1 MRLPLAIGAGLIIA
15 LSFNASVLSKKPPVQ
30 LTPTQQIKLD
40 KAQLKVFSRLWKEK
54 DVKNYRYRL
63 SKSCFCIPAARGPVI
78 IVVKDGVTTSVTSE
92 ATGQAV
98 DPELFKQY
106 DSVPKLFAVIQDG
119 IDRKAA
125 SLNVKYD
132 PKLGYPTQINID
144 YDTQIADEELYLTI
158 DKFEVIK

>member
-1 MRLPLAIGAGLIIA
+1 MRLPIAICTGLIIA
-15 LSFNASVLSKKPPVQ
+15 LSFNTSVLSKKPPVQ
-30 LTPTQQIKLD
+30 LTPTQQVKLD

-63 SKSCFCIPAARGPVI
+63 SKSCFCAPAARGPVL

-92 ATGQAV
+92 ETGQAV

-106 DSVPKLFAVIQDG
+106 DSVPKLFAVIQDA

-132 PKLGYPTQINID
+132 AKLGYPTQINID

-158 DKFEVIK
+158 DKFEIIK